1 MRHRIGRQGGWVG
14 LIVILLALL
23 IVAWL
28 SKDALKRYGLMSGL
42 GESPGAAQSKESVR
56 GPGVGV
62 TGVSPDVTTVTPAPF
77 EALQRARG
85 LESAVKEQAAENAKR
100 IDDGLK

>member
-1 MRHRIGRQGGWVG
+1 MHRRRSRQGGWVG

-28 SKDALKRYGLMSGL
+28 SKDALKQYGLL
-42 GESPGAAQSKESVR
+42 GDMEKQPRPAADSVR
-56 GPGVGV
+56 GPGIGV
-62 TGVSPDVTTVTPAPF
+62 TQAAPDVTTATPAPM

-85 LESAVKEQAAENAKR
+85 LESAVKEQAAENARR
-100 IDDGLK
+100 IDDGTK